1 MAKVEVASFE
11 TAIRKIDRAKHRHL
25 LLGNGFSIALKPDIF
40 SYGSLYE
47 NADFSAAPHVP
58 ALFEALRTQD
68 FEIVIRHLQDA
79 ATVVEVYR
87 PKLTKLAASLRRD
100 AAAIKD
106 ALVAAVARRHPDRPY
121 DIKPAQYAACRSFL
135 ARFEHI
141 FTLNYDVLLY
151 WTLMQD
157 KVDDLKLRP
166 DDGFRHPED
175 DPDQPY
181 VSWQQAN
188 SPTVHYLHGALHLFD
203 RGTEITKYTWSKTDI
218 PIVDQIRKALDE
230 DRYPLFVA
238 EGTSASKRARIL
250 HNAYLH
256 KALRSFESCCKPAGN
271 ALVIFG
277 HSLAENDNHV
287 LRCIA
292 SGGMEHVLVGLYG
305 DPRSRANQEAVAN
318 ANALVK
324 LRNERRGGRF
334 PLSVTFYD
342 AGSVRL
348 WG

>member
-1 MAKVEVASFE
+1 MARVRVISFE
-11 TAIRKIDRAKHRHL
+11 AALRKIESAKHTHL

-40 SYGSLYE
+40 TYGSLYE

-58 ALFEALRTQD
+58 ALFEALKTQD
-68 FEIVIRHLQDA
+68 FEIVIKHLQDA

-87 PKLTKLAASLRRD
+87 PKLIKLAARLRQD

-121 DIKPAQYAACRSFL
+121 DIAPGQYAACRRFL
-135 ARFEHI
+135 ATFEHI

-151 WTLMQD
+151 WALMQD
-157 KVDDLKLRP
+157 EVDDINLCP

-181 VSWQQAN
+181 VTWQQAN

-203 RGTEITKYTWSKTDI
+203 RGTDITKYTWSKTDV
-218 PIVDQIRKALDE
+218 PIVDQIRLALDE
-230 DRYPLFVA
+230 DRFPLFVS

-256 KALRSFESCCKPAGN
+256 KALRSFEACCKPAGN
-271 ALVIFG
+271 AIVVFG

-292 SGGMEHVLVGLYG
+292 AGGVEHLLVSLYG
-305 DPRSRANQEAVAN
+305 DPNSRANREAIAN
-318 ANALVK
+318 AEALVR
-324 LRNERRGGRF
+324 LREQKRGSRF
-334 PLSVTFYD
+334 PLTVTFYD
-342 AGSVRL
+342 AASARV

>member
-1 MAKVEVASFE
+1 MARTKVVTFE
-11 TAIRKIDRAKHRHL
+11 AALRKIESAKHKHL

-40 SYGSLYE
+40 TYGSLYE

-58 ALFEALRTQD
+58 KLFDALKTND
-68 FEIVIRHLQDA
+68 FEIVIKHLQDA
-79 ATVVEVYR
+79 ARVVEVYR
-87 PKLTKLAASLRRD
+87 PKLVKLAASLRRD

-121 DIKPAQYAACRSFL
+121 DISPEQYAACRRLL
-135 ARFEHI
+135 AHFGHI

-151 WTLMQD
+151 WALMQD
-157 KVDDLKLRP
+157 EVDELDLRP

-181 VSWQQAN
+181 VTWQQAN

-203 RGTEITKYTWSKTDI
+203 RTTEITKYTWSKTDV
-218 PIVDQIRKALDE
+218 PIVDQIRIALDE
-230 DRYPLFVA
+230 DRYPLFVS

-256 KALRSFESCCKPAGN
+256 KALRSFEACCRPATN
-271 ALVIFG
+271 AIVVFG

-287 LRCIA
+287 LRCIGA
-292 SGGMEHVLVGLYG
+292 GGVEHLLISLYG
-305 DPRSRANQEAVAN
+305 DPSSKANIEAISN
-318 ANALVK
+318 AEALVQYRARK
-324 LRNERRGGRF
+324 RGSRF
-334 PLSVTFYD
+334 PLTVTFYD
-342 AGSVRL
+342 AASAQV